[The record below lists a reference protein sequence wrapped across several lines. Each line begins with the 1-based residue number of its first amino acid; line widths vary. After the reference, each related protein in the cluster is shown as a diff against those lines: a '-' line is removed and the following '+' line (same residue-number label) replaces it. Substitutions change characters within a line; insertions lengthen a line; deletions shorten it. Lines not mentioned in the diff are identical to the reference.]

1 MIMVFIDCD
10 HSCLIYSASFEFDVL
25 LEVFF
30 FGSSLKLSRSLA
42 FSCRGND
49 IRRFILWPAELDVQD
64 IFNPDKIFF

>member
-30 FGSSLKLSRSLA
+30 F
-42 FSCRGND
+42 
-49 IRRFILWPAELDVQD
+49 WE
-64 IFNPDKIFF
+64 FFETEQISGLLM